1 MSLGYS
7 KYSFQPMN
15 DFSTNYPLLERH
27 KTPNIST
34 FKEEKNLAESL
45 IKKRLKRLNNDKQ
58 KYYNFEP
65 PPKNYPSSNL
75 AKLGYNIMNPNN
87 FDPIHFPLEIPGT
100 GIPPSREPRYELGG
114 PVLEQQK
121 GIKKKLQNK
130 KITDMLL
137 VLNLLGYIP
146 KPQRQI
152 EEFPDPEP
160 DVEIPPPPRIPTP
173 PPIVIKKKKK
183 KKKEKMK
190 KPPSKRNWWRLC
202 KEFITLYI
210 FFATGKKY
218 STLYAKER
226 NSLIDSRTKNVI
238 HELTLIKDWMIS
250 VEEPFWDE
258 FRVFEDLDLSFTNK
272 DSQNKIKKQSLK
284 IIVMIKK
291 FMENLIAKTT
301 RLTDIPEKIQE
312 ILYEYIRERGFFP
325 KQYLTTFQTNRMDFE
340 FYGGSRNVSPSRGG
354 MILAYLLICGVLVQ
368 QILLHMREIFKEFK
382 QFPKV
387 DVSGKYI
394 GSIIHY
400 LTRDTF
406 ISNPKVVTN
415 CLGLFNYYRNYH
427 VFNEQI
433 EKQKDSFKGMLTLEG
448 TENEDEYAEFLVEE
462 EKISQFWDIN
472 AAFVET
478 FRKFIYSWSVK
489 LAKIIKLKYSKNDRN
504 LLPRKRLARPK
515 NKTIKRRDSSD
526 EEDDK
531 NKDKNKDKDKKKNQE
546 SNIAYEEQY
555 EEEANEEEEGND
567 DNDDEEEEEE
577 EN

>member
-7 KYSFQPMN
+7 RYSMQPMN
-15 DFSTNYPLLERH
+15 DYSTNYPYLERS
-27 KTPNIST
+27 KTTKTTS
-34 FKEEKNLAESL
+34 FKEEKDLAQSL
-45 IKKRLKRLNNDKQ
+45 IKKRLERLNQDKQ

-65 PPKNYPSSNL
+65 PPKKLQTNNF
-75 AKLGYNIMNPNN
+75 ARLGYDIMNPKN
-87 FDPIHFPLEIPGT
+87 FDPIHFPIEIPGT
-100 GIPPSREPRYELGG
+100 GVPPTREPRYELGG
-114 PVLEQQK
+114 PVLNQIK

-137 VLNLLGYIP
+137 ALNFLGYIP
-146 KPQRQI
+146 KPNRQV

-160 DVEIPPPPRIPTP
+160 DVEIPPKPRVPSP
-173 PPIVIKKKKK
+173 PPIIIKKKKK
-183 KKKEKMK
+183 KKKKKMK

-210 FFATGKKY
+210 VFQTGRKY
-218 STLYAKER
+218 SIYYAKER
-226 NSLIDSRTKNVI
+226 SKFIESRTKNIIYEITV
-238 HELTLIKDWMIS
+238 IKDWLIAI
-250 VEEPFWDE
+250 EQPFWNE
-258 FRVFEDLDLSFTNK
+258 FRVFEDLDLSFNNK

-301 RLTDIPEKIQE
+301 RLTDIPQKIQE
-312 ILYEYIRERGFFP
+312 IIYEYIKERAFFA
-325 KQYLTTFQTNRMDFE
+325 KEYLTTFQTNRMDFE
-340 FYGGSRNVSPSRGG
+340 FYGSTRNVTPSRAG
-354 MILAYLLICGVLVQ
+354 MLLAYLLVIGVLVQ

-382 QFPKV
+382 QFPNV
-387 DVSGKYI
+387 DVSGKYV

-406 ISNPKVVTN
+406 ISSPKPVTN

-433 EKQKDSFKGMLTLEG
+433 EKQKDSFKGMLTFEG
-448 TENEDEYAEFLVEE
+448 TENEDEYAEFLVPEE
-462 EKISQFWDIN
+462 QISSFWTIN

-478 FRKFIYSWSVK
+478 FKKFIYSWAVK
-489 LAKIIKLKYSKNDRN
+489 LAKIIRLKYSKNDRN

-526 EEDDK
+526 EEDK
-531 NKDKNKDKDKKKNQE
+531 KKEQKKKKNE
-546 SNIAYEEQY
+546 GKGTLVREEKYFYEESEREVNADED
-555 EEEANEEEEGND
+555 EEE
-567 DNDDEEEEEE
+567 DEEEE
-577 EN
+577 N